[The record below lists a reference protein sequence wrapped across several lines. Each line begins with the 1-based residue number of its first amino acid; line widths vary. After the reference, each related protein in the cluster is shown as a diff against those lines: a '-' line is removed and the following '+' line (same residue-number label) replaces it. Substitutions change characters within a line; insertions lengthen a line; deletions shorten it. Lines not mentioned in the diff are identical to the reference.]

1 MENRPVHR
9 KIIQIPLLLL
19 VFLLQALPA
28 PALALD
34 LKDDIPSLEIF
45 VQDVMNGEPEDLRGL
60 YIPDV
65 LADEIVRQ
73 PEGMPAYVSSKPGE
87 ITQFSMAEEYGT
99 FGLLAHNYLAGEAF
113 SDLESRQVL
122 YLVYGDGEIEKYSV
136 RQVLRYQ
143 ALTSHSI
150 TSDFID
156 LETGER
162 LSASKLFLKVFNR
175 PGEVVLQT
183 CIYADGDAS
192 WGRLFI
198 IAVPVDEHDPGLLP
212 AYFSFH

>member
-1 MENRPVHR
+1 MMQKISFR
-9 KIIQIPLLLL
+9 KFMQAALILFALLCQT
-19 VFLLQALPA
+19 VPA
-28 PALALD
+28 IALD
-34 LKDDIPSLEIF
+34 EGDGIPPLDLF
-45 VQDVMNGEPEDLRGL
+45 VQSVLNGDPEDLRGL
-60 YIPDV
+60 YVPDV
-65 LADEIVRQ
+65 LADEIVQQ
-73 PEGMPAYVSSKPGE
+73 PNGMPAYVSSEPGE
-87 ITQFSMAEEYGT
+87 ITRFSMAEEYGT

-122 YLVYGDGEIEKYSV
+122 YLVYGDGNIEKYSV

-143 ALTSHSI
+143 ALSPHSV

-198 IAVPVDEHDPGLLP
+198 IAVPIEEHDPLPLP
-212 AYFSFH
+212 AYLSSH